1 MVIIKTPT
9 QNIWTRATIVRP
21 LSDPHSYE
29 VLGPTGTLRRTRHH
43 IRPIPPDNTTTIT
56 ATDNTPQAPAMTDY
70 IYIPNVPDTLA
81 NRPHPNTRHKH
92 YDKST
97 TRHAY

>member
-1 MVIIKTPT
+1 M
-9 QNIWTRATIVRP
+9 ATIVRP

-56 ATDNTPQAPAMTDY
+56 ATDNTPQAPAITDY
-70 IYIPNVPDTLA
+70 VYIPNVQEPSPTAPIQIPDT
-81 NRPHPNTRHKH
+81 NIMTTPRRGTRIRNAPIR
-92 YDKST
+92 YSP
-97 TRHAY
+97 